1 MQATLFSELGLSAE
15 VQRAVQKLGFE
26 QASPIQAAAIPVLL
40 GGRDVVGQSHTGSG
54 KTAAFA
60 IPAIERLDLNAPGP
74 QALILCPTR
83 ELAMQVTEEVHKL
96 ACFKRGVRAVPIY
109 GGASYTRQFA
119 ELRGGAQVVVG
130 TPGRLLDHMRRG
142 TLNLKNI
149 RTVILDEADEMLN
162 MGFRD
167 DIETLL
173 KDSPSTRQTVLFSAT
188 VPRAI
193 EELISRYTKDPARI
207 RMESPTLT
215 VPTVEQ
221 VCFEVDRRWK
231 FEALTRLIDLHD
243 ITLGI
248 VFANTQRDVVDLADH
263 LVAAGYGAESIHGGM
278 PQNARERVMQKFRRR
293 QTELLVATDVA
304 ARGID
309 VEDIQAVI
317 NFDLP
322 YDPEDYVHRIGRT
335 GRAGRHGLALSLMSG
350 REVFLVRDI
359 ERLTRQRLRRG
370 QIPTIGEI
378 EDAKQNQCLRDVR
391 ETLKAGDFRHYDHL
405 LEVLLEEGF
414 DSLDVA
420 SALIHHM
427 FARAKAAQAAN
438 KAEKA
443 GQSPDRER
451 PQRAADER
459 PQRPMDERPA
469 RPVRKP
475 APATPR
481 VPAAPRAATPTAA
494 SRTAVSADASAA
506 AVTGEAPAPVVGTEA
521 VAASEAAA
529 AVVEGTAPGAAEAGS
544 VTSNEGS
551 PAPAPT
557 PRPRPQATQPPRP
570 APAPRPARPMAPRP
584 DNRFGAPQDRMARPD
599 RPMRPDRPDRGDR
612 PQRPDRPMGA
622 PMAPR
627 PERPVREPRLPQA
640 PRPTAAPDAP
650 EGAPKPVL
658 SPEELAGGR
667 AEVVS
672 EYTRLWLSVGE
683 EHGADQKTLREFI
696 LGTTGEPAESIRHVD
711 VRPRHSFAE
720 VPTLRAS
727 AVLGQLK
734 RAPFGDQRLKVKV
747 A

>member
-1 MQATLFSELGLSAE
+1 
-15 VQRAVQKLGFE
+15 
-26 QASPIQAAAIPVLL
+26 
-40 GGRDVVGQSHTGSG
+40 
-54 KTAAFA
+54 
-60 IPAIERLDLNAPGP
+60 
-74 QALILCPTR
+74 
-83 ELAMQVTEEVHKL
+83 
-96 ACFKRGVRAVPIY
+96 
-109 GGASYTRQFA
+109 
-119 ELRGGAQVVVG
+119 
-130 TPGRLLDHMRRG
+130 MRRG
-142 TLNLKNI
+142 TLILKNL
-149 RTVILDEADEMLN
+149 RMVILDEADEMLN

-173 KDSPSTRQTVLFSAT
+173 KDVPPTRQMALFSAT

-207 RMESPTLT
+207 RMESATLT

-231 FEALTRLIDLHD
+231 FEALTRLIDHHD

-248 VFANTQRDVVDLADH
+248 IFANTQRDVVELSDH

-309 VEDIQAVI
+309 VDDIQAVI

-420 SALIHHM
+420 SALIHHL
-427 FARAKAAQAAN
+427 FARAKAAQAAG
-438 KAEKA
+438 KPEKPEKPGAAA
-443 GQSPDRER
+443 GAAPRSAGPVEER
-451 PQRAADER
+451 PRVVRKVPTPAARPVREARPSPVTPKAPVASSAAPASPGIAPDSASALTDETPAGEAPAAIAPAAAAEGAPPVVASAPKPAAPR
-459 PQRPMDERPA
+459 PAGPFARPAQPPRPVAPARPA
-469 RPVRKP
+469 RPTFP
-475 APATPR
+475 GSTGSFD
-481 VPAAPRAATPTAA
+481 PRA
-494 SRTAVSADASAA
+494 
-506 AVTGEAPAPVVGTEA
+506 E
-521 VAASEAAA
+521 
-529 AVVEGTAPGAAEAGS
+529 
-544 VTSNEGS
+544 
-551 PAPAPT
+551 
-557 PRPRPQATQPPRP
+557 
-570 APAPRPARPMAPRP
+570 RPARPMAPP
-584 DNRFGAPQDRMARPD
+584 APPR
-599 RPMRPDRPDRGDR
+599 
-612 PQRPDRPMGA
+612 
-622 PMAPR
+622 APR
-627 PERPVREPRLPQA
+627 PP
-640 PRPTAAPDAP
+640 AAP
-650 EGAPKPVL
+650 PKPPV
-658 SPEELAGGR
+658 SPEELAAGPVE
-667 AEVVS
+667 AVS
-672 EYTRLWLSVGE
+672 EFTRLWMSIGE
-683 EHGADQKTLREFI
+683 EQGITPETLRDFI
-696 LGTTGEPAESIRHVD
+696 LGSTGEPAESIRHVD
-711 VRPRHSFAE
+711 VRPRHSFAD
-720 VPTLRAS
+720 VPTARAA

-734 RAPFGDQRLKVKV
+734 RAPFGEHRLKVKI

>member
-1 MQATLFSELGLSAE
+1 MQSTLFSDLGLSAE
-15 VQRAVQKLGFE
+15 IQRAVQKLGFE
-26 QASPIQAAAIPVLL
+26 QASPIQAAAIPILL
-40 GGRDVVGQSHTGSG
+40 AGRDVVGQSHTGSG
-54 KTAAFA
+54 KTAAFV
-60 IPAIERLDLNAPGP
+60 IPALERLDLNAPGP
-74 QALILCPTR
+74 QVLILSPTR

-96 ACFKRGVRAVPIY
+96 AFFKRGVRAVPIY

-142 TLNLKNI
+142 TLILKNL
-149 RTVILDEADEMLN
+149 RMVILDEADEMLN

-167 DIETLL
+167 DIETIL
-173 KDSPSTRQTVLFSAT
+173 KDVPPTRQVAMFSAT

-193 EELISRYTKDPARI
+193 EELISRYTRDPARI
-207 RMESPTLT
+207 RMESATLT

-248 VFANTQRDVVDLADH
+248 IFANTQRDVVELSDH

-309 VEDIQAVI
+309 VDDIQAVI

-370 QIPTIGEI
+370 TVPTIGEI

-420 SALIHHM
+420 SALIHHL
-427 FARAKAAQAAN
+427 FARAKAAQAAG
-438 KAEKA
+438 KPEKPEKPAAATGPGVSRA
-443 GQSPDRER
+443 GGPVEER
-451 PQRAADER
+451 PRVVRKVPTPVARPVRDARPAPVAPKPPGGTAPAATVVGSESVTVPTEGSAVGEAPAAGAPAMPVEGMAPVASATPKPAVPRPAGPFARPAQPPRPGVPARPARPTFPGSTGSFDPRAER
-459 PQRPMDERPA
+459 PERPA
-469 RPVRKP
+469 RPARPVAP
-475 APATPR
+475 APAAVPR
-481 VPAAPRAATPTAA
+481 PPAAPAKPPAT
-494 SRTAVSADASAA
+494 
-506 AVTGEAPAPVVGTEA
+506 
-521 VAASEAAA
+521 
-529 AVVEGTAPGAAEAGS
+529 
-544 VTSNEGS
+544 
-551 PAPAPT
+551 
-557 PRPRPQATQPPRP
+557 
-570 APAPRPARPMAPRP
+570 
-584 DNRFGAPQDRMARPD
+584 
-599 RPMRPDRPDRGDR
+599 
-612 PQRPDRPMGA
+612 
-622 PMAPR
+622 
-627 PERPVREPRLPQA
+627 
-640 PRPTAAPDAP
+640 
-650 EGAPKPVL
+650 
-658 SPEELAGGR
+658 PEELAAGPV
-667 AEVVS
+667 ETVS
-672 EYTRLWLSVGE
+672 EFTRLWMSVGE
-683 EHGADQKTLREFI
+683 EQGVTPESLRDFI
-696 LGTTGEPAESIRHVD
+696 LGSTGEPAESIRHVD
-711 VRPRHSFAE
+711 VRPRHSFAD
-720 VPTLRAS
+720 VPTARAA

-734 RAPFGDQRLKVKV
+734 RAPFGEHRLKVKI

>member
-1 MQATLFSELGLSAE
+1 MQSTLFSDLGLSAE
-15 VQRAVQKLGFE
+15 IQRAVQKLGFE

-40 GGRDVVGQSHTGSG
+40 AGRDVVGQSHTGSG

-60 IPAIERLDLNAPGP
+60 IPALERLDLNAPGP
-74 QALILCPTR
+74 QVLILSPTR

-96 ACFKRGVRAVPIY
+96 AFFKKGVRAVPIY
-109 GGASYTRQFA
+109 GGASYTRQFS

-142 TLNLKNI
+142 TLILKNL
-149 RTVILDEADEMLN
+149 RMVILDEADEMLN

-167 DIETLL
+167 DIETIL
-173 KDSPSTRQTVLFSAT
+173 KDVPPTRQMVMFSAT

-193 EELISRYTKDPARI
+193 EELISRYTRDPARI
-207 RMESPTLT
+207 RMESATLT

-248 VFANTQRDVVDLADH
+248 IFANTQRDVVELSDH

-309 VEDIQAVI
+309 VDDIQAVI

-322 YDPEDYVHRIGRT
+322 YDPEDYIHRIGRT

-370 QIPTIGEI
+370 TVPTIGEI

-420 SALIHHM
+420 SALIHHL
-427 FARAKAAQAAN
+427 FARAKAAQAAG
-438 KAEKA
+438 KPEKPEKPGA
-443 GQSPDRER
+443 TVAPIAPRATEER
-451 PQRAADER
+451 PRVVRKVPAPPVRPVRDVRPPSVTPKAPVIPAPVPAPAAETVINPTEGAGAVEAVVDAAPAAPAAVVAPVAPSIPKPVVPR
-459 PQRPMDERPA
+459 PAGPFARPAQPPRPSAPVRPA
-469 RPVRKP
+469 RPAFP
-475 APATPR
+475 GSTGSFD
-481 VPAAPRAATPTAA
+481 PRA
-494 SRTAVSADASAA
+494 
-506 AVTGEAPAPVVGTEA
+506 E
-521 VAASEAAA
+521 
-529 AVVEGTAPGAAEAGS
+529 
-544 VTSNEGS
+544 
-551 PAPAPT
+551 
-557 PRPRPQATQPPRP
+557 
-570 APAPRPARPMAPRP
+570 RPARPMAPP
-584 DNRFGAPQDRMARPD
+584 VAPK
-599 RPMRPDRPDRGDR
+599 
-612 PQRPDRPMGA
+612 
-622 PMAPR
+622 APR
-627 PERPVREPRLPQA
+627 PP
-640 PRPTAAPDAP
+640 AAP
-650 EGAPKPVL
+650 PKPPV
-658 SPEELAGGR
+658 SPEVLAAGPVE
-667 AEVVS
+667 AVS
-672 EYTRLWLSVGE
+672 EFTRLWMSVGE
-683 EHGADQKTLREFI
+683 EHGVTPQSLRDFI
-696 LGTTGEPAESIRHVD
+696 LGSTGEPAESIRHVD
-711 VRPRHSFAE
+711 VRPRHSFAD
-720 VPTLRAS
+720 VPTARAA

-734 RAPFGDQRLKVKV
+734 RAPFGEHRLKVKI